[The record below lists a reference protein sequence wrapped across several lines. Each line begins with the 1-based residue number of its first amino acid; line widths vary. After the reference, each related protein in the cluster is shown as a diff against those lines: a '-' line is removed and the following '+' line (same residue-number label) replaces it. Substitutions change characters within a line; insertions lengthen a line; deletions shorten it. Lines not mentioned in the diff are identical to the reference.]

1 MIRTLGNYPEVR
13 IKAEEY
19 KVEARENKSNY
30 LVQGTILAAAS
41 IFARVIGMIYRI
53 PLTNIL
59 GDEGNGYY
67 TTANQIYTILLMVS
81 TFSLPLAVS
90 KLVSER
96 LNQGQYKN
104 AQRVFSCAMKFSVV
118 AGGVISL
125 LTFFLAGVI
134 CGDIMKV
141 DHASYAL
148 RVLSPAIFIF
158 AIAGVFRGYFQGHES
173 MVPTA
178 VSQVIEQIV
187 NAFVSVIAAS
197 VFFEYGVSVADGDA
211 SMGPALGA
219 AGGTLGT
226 VVSVS
231 VALVV
236 LFFIYL
242 SYSKRM
248 KRMMKH
254 DETKKRERDSVIYAA
269 IFATILPVVFS
280 TLIYNITPTLDQ
292 MVFNSVLAGQGYTK
306 EQYTTIYG
314 IYSGKFYVLMN
325 VPLVLASSLAPSV
338 VPSLSAAIINHD
350 YRDAKI
356 KVRTTMRYTMI
367 ITIPCAVGLAALASP
382 IMQLLFRDTHRL
394 PAGIMQAG
402 GLMIV
407 LFAIST
413 LSTAVLQGM
422 SRMSEPVKNSAISL
436 VIHVIVL
443 YLLLK
448 KAGLNIYGVVYAN
461 TLFAGVVCLLNSMA
475 IRRHLHYRQEIKK
488 TFLIPLISSAF
499 MGLSAILVYAGVDRL
514 ILLVSGRKIAD
525 RLTLVAS
532 GDSAAFIANAAATVL
547 AIIAAVFVYV
557 FFLVRLHGIREQE
570 IAELP
575 KGELLLRILYK
586 IKFL

>member
-1 MIRTLGNYPEVR
+1 ME
-13 IKAEEY
+13 K
-19 KVEARENKSNY
+19 KENKSNY
-30 LVQGTILAAAS
+30 LVQGTILAVAS
-41 IFARVIGMIYRI
+41 IIARVIGMIYRI

-67 TTANQIYTILLMVS
+67 TTANQIYTILLMIS

-96 LNQGQYKN
+96 LHQGQYKN
-104 AQRVFSCAMKFSVV
+104 AQKVFRCAMRFSIV

-134 CGDIMKV
+134 CGNLMKV
-141 DHASYAL
+141 DNAAYAL

-178 VSQVIEQIV
+178 VSQIIEQIV
-187 NAFVSVIAAS
+187 NAVVSVLAATML
-197 VFFEYGVSVADGDA
+197 FRYGVSIAGDNP

-219 AGGTLGT
+219 AGGTSGT
-226 VVSVS
+226 VVSVA
-231 VALVV
+231 VALVFLV
-236 LFFIYL
+236 IVYSVFQKSNRKYL
-242 SYSKRM
+242 R
-248 KRMMKH
+248 H
-254 DETKKRERDSVIYAA
+254 DQTKKKESDQAIYAA
-269 IFATILPVVFS
+269 IIATILPVVLS

-292 MVFNSVLAGQGYTK
+292 SIFNTILAGQGYTK
-306 EQYTTIYG
+306 EQYTIIYG

-338 VPSLSAAIINHD
+338 VPSLSAAMINGD

-382 IMQLLFRDTHRL
+382 IMQLLFRDSHRL
-394 PAGIMQAG
+394 PASIMQAG

-422 SRMSEPVKNSAISL
+422 SRMREPVKHSAIAL
-436 VIHVIVL
+436 VIHVIAL
-443 YLLLK
+443 ILFLK
-448 KAGLNIYGVVYAN
+448 RFNLNIYGVVYAN
-461 TLFAGVVCLLNSMA
+461 TLFAFIVCVLNSMS
-475 IRRHLHYRQEIKK
+475 IKRHLHYRQEIPK
-488 TFLIPLISSAF
+488 TFIIPLISAAF
-499 MGLSAILVYAGVDRL
+499 MGIAAMAVYWGVDHLILLAGGSDPSYMLTYIANAIAVLLAVLIAILVYGFLLIRL
-514 ILLVSGRKIAD
+514 K
-525 RLTLVAS
+525 
-532 GDSAAFIANAAATVL
+532 
-547 AIIAAVFVYV
+547 
-557 FFLVRLHGIREQE
+557 GIRESE
-570 IAELP
+570 IETLP
-575 KGELLLRILYK
+575 KGTTLIAVLRK

>member
-1 MIRTLGNYPEVR
+1 ME
-13 IKAEEY
+13 K
-19 KVEARENKSNY
+19 KENKSNY
-30 LVQGTILAAAS
+30 LVQGTILAVAS
-41 IFARVIGMIYRI
+41 IIARVIGMIYRI

-67 TTANQIYTILLMVS
+67 TTANQIYTILLMIS

-96 LNQGQYKN
+96 LHQGQYKN
-104 AQRVFSCAMKFSVV
+104 AQKVFHCAMRFSVI

-134 CGDIMKV
+134 CGGIMKV
-141 DHASYAL
+141 DNASYAL

-178 VSQVIEQIV
+178 VSQIIEQII
-187 NAFVSVIAAS
+187 NAFVSVIGAALL
-197 VFFEYGVSVADGDA
+197 FRYGVSIGGSNT

-226 VVSVS
+226 VVSVA
-231 VALVV
+231 VALVFLIIV
-236 LFFIYL
+236 YSMFQKANRKYL
-242 SYSKRM
+242 R
-248 KRMMKH
+248 H
-254 DETKKRERDSVIYAA
+254 DQTKKKESDSAIYAA
-269 IFATILPVVFS
+269 IITTILPVVLS

-292 MVFNSVLAGQGYTK
+292 SIFNTILSGQGYTK
-306 EQYTTIYG
+306 EQYTIIYG

-338 VPSLSAAIINHD
+338 VPSLSAAMINGD
-350 YRDAKI
+350 YRDAKL

-382 IMQLLFRDTHRL
+382 IMQLLFRDSHRL

-402 GLMIV
+402 G

-422 SRMSEPVKNSAISL
+422 SRMREPVKNSAIAL
-436 VIHVIVL
+436 VIHVAALIL
-443 YLLLK
+443 FLK
-448 KAGLNIYGVVYAN
+448 KFNLNIYGVVYAN
-461 TLFAGVVCLLNSMA
+461 TLFAFIVCALNSMA
-475 IRRHLHYRQEIKK
+475 IKRHLHYRQEIPK
-488 TFLIPLISSAF
+488 TFIIPLISSAF
-499 MGLSAILVYAGVDRL
+499 MGIAAFVVYWGMDHL
-514 ILLVSGRKIAD
+514 ILLAGGSD
-525 RLTLVAS
+525 PSSMLLY
-532 GDSAAFIANAAATVL
+532 IANAVAVL
-547 AIIAAVFVYV
+547 LAVVVAIFVYG
-557 FFLVRLHGIREQE
+557 FFLIRLKGIRESE
-570 IAELP
+570 IEALP
-575 KGELLLRILYK
+575 KGATLAAILRK
-586 IKFL
+586 IKFLA

>member
-1 MIRTLGNYPEVR
+1 M
-13 IKAEEY
+13 
-19 KVEARENKSNY
+19 
-30 LVQGTILAAAS
+30 QGTILAVAS
-41 IFARVIGMIYRI
+41 IIARVIGMVYRI

-67 TTANQIYTILLMVS
+67 TTANQIYTILLMIS

-96 LNQGQYKN
+96 LHQRQYKN
-104 AQRVFSCAMKFSVV
+104 AERVFWCSMKFSVI
-118 AGGVISL
+118 AGGVMSL

-134 CGDIMKV
+134 CGKLMRV

-148 RVLSPAIFIF
+148 RVIAPAIFIF

-187 NAFVSVIAAS
+187 NAV
-197 VFFEYGVSVADGDA
+197 VSVAAAAVLFQYGTTLSKDDP

-219 AGGTLGT
+219 AGGTFGT
-226 VVSVS
+226 VASVS
-231 VALVV
+231 VALIF
-236 LFFIYL
+236 LMIIFATFQ
-242 SYSKRM
+242 KRV
-248 KRMMKH
+248 KRLVKR
-254 DETKKRERDSVIYAA
+254 DETQKVESDGVIFAA
-269 IFATILPVVFS
+269 ILATILPVVLS

-292 MVFNSVLAGQGYTK
+292 VIFNAVLSGQGYTK

-314 IYSGKFYVLMN
+314 IYSGKFYVLAN

-338 VPSLSAAIINHD
+338 VPSLSAAIISHD
-350 YRDAKI
+350 KRDAKI

-367 ITIPCAVGLAALASP
+367 ITIPCAVGMAALASP
-382 IMQLLFRDTHRL
+382 IMQLLFRDSHRL

-413 LSTAVLQGM
+413 LTTAVLQGM
-422 SRMSEPVKNSAISL
+422 SRMRDPVRNSAISL

-443 YLLLK
+443 YFLLK
-448 KAGLNIYGVVYAN
+448 KCRLNIYGVVYAN
-461 TLFAGVVCLLNSMA
+461 TLFALVVCVLNAMA
-475 IRRHLHYRQEIKK
+475 IKRHLHYRQEIRK
-488 TFLIPLISSAF
+488 TFIIPLISSAF
-499 MGLSAILVYAGVDRL
+499 MGIAVWAVHWAVNS
-514 ILLVSGRKIAD
+514 LLLLPGGDAPSGM
-525 RLTLVAS
+525 LLYT
-532 GDSAAFIANAAATVL
+532 ANAVATVL
-547 AIIAAVFVYV
+547 AVLVGVVIYV
-557 FFLVRLHGIREQE
+557 FLLIRLKGIRENE

-575 KGELLLRILYK
+575 KGALLISVLKK

>member
-1 MIRTLGNYPEVR
+1 ME
-13 IKAEEY
+13 K
-19 KVEARENKSNY
+19 KENKSNY
-30 LVQGTILAAAS
+30 LVQGTILAVAS
-41 IFARVIGMIYRI
+41 IIARVIGMIYRI

-67 TTANQIYTILLMVS
+67 TTANQIYTILLMIS

-90 KLVSER
+90 KLISER
-96 LNQGQYKN
+96 LHQGQYKN
-104 AQRVFSCAMKFSVV
+104 AQKVFRCAMRFSVI

-134 CGDIMKV
+134 CGSIMKV

-178 VSQVIEQIV
+178 VSQIIEQIV
-187 NAFVSVIAAS
+187 NAFVSVIAAALL
-197 VFFEYGVSVADGDA
+197 FRYGVSVAGDDPSMA
-211 SMGPALGA
+211 SMGPAMGA
-219 AGGTLGT
+219 AGGTSGT
-226 VVSVS
+226 VVSVA
-231 VALVV
+231 VALVFLV
-236 LFFIYL
+236 IVYSVFQKSNRRYLRHDQTKRTESDRAIY
-242 SYSKRM
+242 
-248 KRMMKH
+248 
-254 DETKKRERDSVIYAA
+254 TA
-269 IFATILPVVFS
+269 ILATILPVVLS

-292 MVFNSVLAGQGYTK
+292 SIFNTILAGQGYTK
-306 EQYTTIYG
+306 EQYTIIYG

-338 VPSLSAAIINHD
+338 VPSLSAAMINGD

-382 IMQLLFRDTHRL
+382 IMQLLFRDSHRL
-394 PAGIMQAG
+394 PASIMQAG

-422 SRMSEPVKNSAISL
+422 SRMREPVKHSAIAL
-436 VIHVIVL
+436 VIHVIAL
-443 YLLLK
+443 ILFLK
-448 KAGLNIYGVVYAN
+448 KFNLNIYGVVYAN
-461 TLFAGVVCLLNSMA
+461 TLFAFIVCVLNSMA
-475 IRRHLHYRQEIKK
+475 IKRHLHYRQEIPK
-488 TFLIPLISSAF
+488 TFIIPLISAAF
-499 MGLSAILVYAGVDRL
+499 MGIAAMAVYWGVDHLILLAGGSDPSYMLTYIANAIAVLLAVLIAILVYG
-514 ILLVSGRKIAD
+514 
-525 RLTLVAS
+525 
-532 GDSAAFIANAAATVL
+532 
-547 AIIAAVFVYV
+547 
-557 FFLVRLHGIREQE
+557 FFLIRLKGIRESE
-570 IAELP
+570 IETLP
-575 KGELLLRILYK
+575 KGATLIAILRK

>member
-1 MIRTLGNYPEVR
+1 ME
-13 IKAEEY
+13 K
-19 KVEARENKSNY
+19 KENKSNY
-30 LVQGTILAAAS
+30 LVQGTILAVAS
-41 IFARVIGMIYRI
+41 IIARVIGMIYRI

-67 TTANQIYTILLMVS
+67 TTANQIYTILLMIS

-96 LNQGQYKN
+96 LHQGQYKN
-104 AQRVFSCAMKFSVV
+104 AQKVFHCAMRFSVI

-134 CGDIMKV
+134 CGGIMKV
-141 DHASYAL
+141 DNASYAL

-178 VSQVIEQIV
+178 VSQIIEQII
-187 NAFVSVIAAS
+187 NAFVSVIGAALL
-197 VFFEYGVSVADGDA
+197 FRYGVSIGGSNT

-226 VVSVS
+226 VVSVA
-231 VALVV
+231 VALVFLIIV
-236 LFFIYL
+236 YSMFQKANRKYL
-242 SYSKRM
+242 R
-248 KRMMKH
+248 H
-254 DETKKRERDSVIYAA
+254 DQTKKKESDSAIYAA
-269 IFATILPVVFS
+269 IITTILPVVLS

-292 MVFNSVLAGQGYTK
+292 SIFNTILAGQGYTK
-306 EQYTTIYG
+306 EQYTIIYG

-338 VPSLSAAIINHD
+338 VPSLSAAMINGD
-350 YRDAKI
+350 YRDAKL

-382 IMQLLFRDTHRL
+382 IMQLLFRDSHRL

-422 SRMSEPVKNSAISL
+422 SRMREPVKNSAIAL
-436 VIHVIVL
+436 VIHVAALIL
-443 YLLLK
+443 FLK
-448 KAGLNIYGVVYAN
+448 KFNLNIYGVVYAN
-461 TLFAGVVCLLNSMA
+461 TLFAFIVCALNSMA
-475 IRRHLHYRQEIKK
+475 IKRHLHYRQEIPK
-488 TFLIPLISSAF
+488 TFIIPLISSAF
-499 MGLSAILVYAGVDRL
+499 MGIAAFVVYWGMDHL
-514 ILLVSGRKIAD
+514 ILLAGGSD
-525 RLTLVAS
+525 PSSMLLY
-532 GDSAAFIANAAATVL
+532 IANAVAVLLAVVAA
-547 AIIAAVFVYV
+547 IFVYG
-557 FFLVRLHGIREQE
+557 FFLIRLKGIRESE
-570 IAELP
+570 IEALP
-575 KGELLLRILYK
+575 RGATLAAILRK
-586 IKFL
+586 IKFLA